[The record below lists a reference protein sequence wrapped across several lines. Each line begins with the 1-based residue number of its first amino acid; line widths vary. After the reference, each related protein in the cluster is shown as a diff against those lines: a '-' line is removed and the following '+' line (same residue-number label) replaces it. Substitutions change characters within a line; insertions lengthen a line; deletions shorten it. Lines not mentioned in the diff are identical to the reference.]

1 MATGNILIVQP
12 SMYNKQQVND
22 QKKKKKKEEKE
33 KKEKEK
39 EKKRKRFIIILY
51 DLFYILQFK
60 RFIICYNKVTFLFL
74 RTQNVFHFA
83 FFIYYPIFFHKSGFK
98 EDFPKQ

>member
-1 MATGNILIVQP
+1 MATGNVLTVQP

-51 DLFYILQFK
+51 DLFYILQF
-60 RFIICYNKVTFLFL
+60 RFIICYDYIL
-74 RTQNVFHFA
+74 
-83 FFIYYPIFFHKSGFK
+83 
-98 EDFPKQ
+98 